1 MATREALWLHLETCR
16 VVSNRKV
23 MPTSAMEV
31 TVISDITELADL
43 VLPKP
48 QSGSPHALPKH
59 ATGLVHNKRGTNRTM
74 CRPIRSRE
82 PARPSLQVRLILTRV
97 KTWNG
102 VILRRST
109 TFMSPRASA
118 QSEIRAN
125 GNSGRRPSGRATF
138 ASPSS
143 SFAARPR
150 SE

>member
-1 MATREALWLHLETCR
+1 MLRPRPPTCAARCAGAFGRAIDGLASRTYLTRQGPLAQWLE
-16 VVSNRKV
+16 
-23 MPTSAMEV
+23 PTA
-31 TVISDITELADL
+31 
-43 VLPKP
+43 
-48 QSGSPHALPKH
+48 HN
-59 ATGLVHNKRGTNRTM
+59 GLVAG
-74 CRPIRSRE
+74 SS
-82 PARPSLQVRLILTRV
+82 PAGPTTYRPSLQVRLILTSV

-109 TFMSPRASA
+109 TCISPRASA